1 METSSSCKTFS
12 NSDSFVNEHVSF
24 EGFIHLNLFSF
35 LKNDKKNNFLVT
47 K

>member
-12 NSDSFVNEHVSF
+12 NSHSFVDEHVSF
-24 EGFIHLNLFSF
+24 EGFIQLNLFSF
-35 LKNDKKNNFLVT
+35 LKNDKKYNFLAT